1 MIFLLNSYLQAATR
15 HLLEEGVVPSF
26 YVGKLQYH
34 PQLRVP
40 SCLILSNIAMLKVSN
55 FIS

>member
-40 SCLILSNIAMLKVSN
+40 SCLILSNIAM
-55 FIS
+55 